1 MSFFNRFKLEFYQA
15 FYWIGYFFITLAKNA
30 QLDMPYPW
38 WLVCLSDLLVMGIVY
53 TIVLIFSRAYVRP
66 VRGTLV
72 LAITFL
78 LYSLL
83 YYGLIYMVLP
93 GWGFKVYDEVDDFT
107 WVVFFF
113 SMFLFFQH
121 AMVEAGLL
129 ASVYRTR
136 AKEREKRE
144 LMEKHHQTEVQFLTA
159 QMNPHENANALN
171 IPYQMAVA
179 AGDKKMIH
187 TLLQVMRL
195 FLYAPEKVG
204 GMRGEVPLGEEM
216 AQCERILWVN
226 KQRFGN
232 SFIRIDVPDALH
244 HWLVPVASVSAL
256 LQNAFKYGVS
266 WDEQAPIILE
276 AWQAD
281 NRLTIRLRN
290 KINPHKTGEPSTGIG
305 NENIRQR
312 LALLYG
318 GESRLDAAEKPDG
331 WYETTLTF
339 TKS

>member
-30 QLDMPYPW
+30 QLDIPYPC

-144 LMEKHHQTEVQFLTA
+144 LMEKHHQT
-159 QMNPHENANALN
+159 
-171 IPYQMAVA
+171 
-179 AGDKKMIH
+179 
-187 TLLQVMRL
+187 
-195 FLYAPEKVG
+195 
-204 GMRGEVPLGEEM
+204 
-216 AQCERILWVN
+216 
-226 KQRFGN
+226 
-232 SFIRIDVPDALH
+232 
-244 HWLVPVASVSAL
+244 
-256 LQNAFKYGVS
+256 
-266 WDEQAPIILE
+266 
-276 AWQAD
+276 
-281 NRLTIRLRN
+281 
-290 KINPHKTGEPSTGIG
+290 
-305 NENIRQR
+305 
-312 LALLYG
+312 
-318 GESRLDAAEKPDG
+318 
-331 WYETTLTF
+331 
-339 TKS
+339 